1 MELRLDERLDHGVLD
16 VLGPQLIRGKKIKL
30 AQAKKAALAAWAVKY
45 VLMNQ
50 LVHERERRF
59 AVPESEYARFYAG
72 RSPGSV
78 MWLWAGCM
86 EPPGKLGGPVLG
98 FADFSLNETY
108 HDPSMLERAGLSAE
122 LVSKEFSAVFRLGHC
137 VISLYRASAEILEA
151 IRPRP

>member
-30 AQAKKAALAAWAVKY
+30 AQAMKAAPEGWAVKY

-50 LVHERERRF
+50 LVYERERRF

-98 FADFSLNETY
+98 FADFSLNETG
-108 HDPSMLERAGLSAE
+108 DSPSETRSSASPGGSDLRSFTRTGTAGPPSTSE
-122 LVSKEFSAVFRLGHC
+122 S
-137 VISLYRASAEILEA
+137 
-151 IRPRP
+151 